1 MDSEI
6 LSLSDSISPAS
17 AQSYKLS
24 HQGCVR
30 LVTYQRDNE
39 ICILGCFN
47 MELGSRMMAESGG
60 GVYINEK
67 RLHNTQEALI
77 HTQQHRALML
87 PKYVFKIRLSYTS
100 VVSYNCSLSRWA

>member
-60 GVYINEK
+60 G
-67 RLHNTQEALI
+67 LHKWKETSQ
-77 HTQQHRALML
+77 
-87 PKYVFKIRLSYTS
+87 YTRS
-100 VVSYNCSLSRWA
+100 PDTYSAT